1 MKRLFGKK
9 EGHSFQTKFKEG
21 DEVWMLE
28 SKKNQPRCRK
38 IEGVKIQSIKGKVK
52 ILYSFRTDQSLAHN
66 GYYDYLQIDPIPI
79 SEQYFWVYEKFC
91 FGSEGELKLAEKF
104 ASISKEFRNE

>member
-1 MKRLFGKK
+1 MKRLFSKK
-9 EGHSFQTKFKEG
+9 EAGHTFQTKFKEG
-21 DEVWMLE
+21 DSVWMLE

-66 GYYDYLQIDPIPI
+66 GYYDYLQLDPIPA
-79 SEQYFWVYEKFC
+79 SEQYFWVYEKSC
-91 FGSEGELKLAEKF
+91 FGSEGELKE
-104 ASISKEFRNE
+104 ECNE